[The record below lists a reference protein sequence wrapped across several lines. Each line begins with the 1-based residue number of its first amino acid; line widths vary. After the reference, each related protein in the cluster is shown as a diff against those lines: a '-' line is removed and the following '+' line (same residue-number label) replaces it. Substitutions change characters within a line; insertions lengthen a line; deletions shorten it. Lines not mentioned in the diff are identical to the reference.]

1 MHLSVLSSLDVVHI
15 LFKSSYKISWITS
28 TDFVLQV
35 LKIWEAQKYFGDPIF
50 KKMLE
55 ITYNAKNTEHRQS
68 GDPASQQFSAN
79 AAPPIP
85 PANSD
90 TGH

>member
-1 MHLSVLSSLDVVHI
+1 MHLSVLSDLDVVHI
-15 LFKSSYKISWITS
+15 FSYKISWITS
-28 TDFVLQV
+28 NDFVLHI
-35 LKIWEAQKYFGDPIF
+35 LKIWEAQKYFGDLVI
-50 KKMLE
+50 KMLE
-55 ITYNAKNTEHRQS
+55 ITENAKNTEYRQS

-90 TGH
+90 TGN

>member
-1 MHLSVLSSLDVVHI
+1 MLCLNCHHWL
-15 LFKSSYKISWITS
+15 
-28 TDFVLQV
+28 VLQV
-35 LKIWEAQKYFGDPIF
+35 LKIWEAQKYFGDPVI

-55 ITYNAKNTEHRQS
+55 ITESATTSDHHQP
-68 GDPASQQFSAN
+68 GDPASQQFSAS

-85 PANSD
+85 PANNG

>member
-1 MHLSVLSSLDVVHI
+1 MHLSVLSDLDVVHI
-15 LFKSSYKISWITS
+15 FSYKISWITS
-28 TDFVLQV
+28 NDFVLQI
-35 LKIWEAQKYFGDPIF
+35 LKIWEAQKYFGDLVI

-55 ITYNAKNTEHRQS
+55 ITENAKNTEHWQS
-68 GDPASQQFSAN
+68 GDPASQQFSTN

>member
-1 MHLSVLSSLDVVHI
+1 M
-15 LFKSSYKISWITS
+15 
-28 TDFVLQV
+28 
-35 LKIWEAQKYFGDPIF
+35 IWEAQKYFGDPVI

-55 ITYNAKNTEHRQS
+55 ITENATNTEHQQS

-85 PANSD
+85 PANNGI
-90 TGH
+90 GH